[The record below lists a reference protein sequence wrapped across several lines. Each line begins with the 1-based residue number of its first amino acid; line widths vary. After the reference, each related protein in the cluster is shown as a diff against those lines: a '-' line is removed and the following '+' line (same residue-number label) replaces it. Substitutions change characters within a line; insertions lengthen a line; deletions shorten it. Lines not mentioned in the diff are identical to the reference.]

1 MFTGIIESLGQ
12 VEEVLVSGTNKSYW
26 ITSPITHEFKIDQS
40 ISHDGV
46 CLTVEEINGQRYK
59 ITAIAETLQ
68 KSNLHQWQPG
78 HRVNLERCMP
88 MNGRLDGHI
97 VQGHVDATATCVAV
111 KDMEGSREFRF
122 RFPQNF
128 ASLII
133 EKGSASINGISLT
146 VFDVTGDEFSVAII
160 PYTLE
165 HTNISQVTPGT
176 AVNIEFDMVG
186 KYITRYLSL
195 QRAQ

>member
-12 VEEVLVSGTNKSYW
+12 VEEVLVAGTNKSYW
-26 ITSPITHEFKIDQS
+26 IKSPVSHELKIDQS

-46 CLTVEEINGQRYK
+46 CLTVEQVDGQRHK
-59 ITAIAETLQ
+59 VTAIQETLQ

-78 HRVNLERCMP
+78 HQVNLERCMP

-97 VQGHVDATATCVAV
+97 VQGHVDATATCVSV
-111 KDMEGSREFRF
+111 NDLEGSREFRF
-122 RFPQNF
+122 RFPASF
-128 ASLII
+128 ASLVI

-146 VFDVTGDEFSVAII
+146 VFNVTRDEFSVAII

-165 HTNISQVTPGT
+165 HTNIQYVFPGT
-176 AVNIEFDMVG
+176 EVNIEFDMVG

-195 QRAQ
+195 QQS

>member
-12 VEEVLVSGTNKSYW
+12 VEEVLVAGTNKSYW
-26 ITSPITHEFKIDQS
+26 IKSPVSHELKIDQS

-46 CLTVEEINGQRYK
+46 CLTVEQVDGQRHK
-59 ITAIAETLQ
+59 VTAIQETLQ

-78 HRVNLERCMP
+78 HQVNLERCMP

-97 VQGHVDATATCVAV
+97 VQGHVDATATCVSV
-111 KDMEGSREFRF
+111 NDLEGSREFRF
-122 RFPQNF
+122 RFPASF
-128 ASLII
+128 ASLVI
-133 EKGSASINGISLT
+133 EKGSACINGISLT
-146 VFDVTGDEFSVAII
+146 IFNVTRDEFSVAII

-165 HTNISQVTPGT
+165 HTNIQYVFPGT
-176 AVNIEFDMVG
+176 EVNIEFDMVG

-195 QRAQ
+195 QQS